1 MKTTLLGFGIGY
13 LAGAVLLVFNIYFD
27 LTPTLPMKS
36 LAVLAFFLPGV
47 VALIAHLEIVRLK
60 KQLNDILGRGKER
73 ESDIN

>member
-27 LTPTLPMKS
+27 ITPTLPLKS

-73 ESDIN
+73 ESGTN

>member
-13 LAGAVLLVFNIYFD
+13 LVGAVLLAFNTYFD
-27 LTPTLPMKS
+27 IMPAMSVKS
-36 LAVLAFFLPGV
+36 LTVLAFFLPGV